1 MSQASS
7 TSIATGLTGLLSA
20 AMLVVRFASNFAN
33 SVRAAVFTRIFD
45 IEVAS
50 RRDSPREEE
59 LAFAQCL
66 VALTL
71 MKRYLRLR
79 KAKVPAWGWCQR

>member
-7 TSIATGLTGLLSA
+7 TSIATGLTGLLFA

-33 SVRAAVFTRIFD
+33 SVRSAVFTRIFD

-50 RRDSPREEE
+50 RREEE

-71 MKRYLRLR
+71 MNRYLRLR
-79 KAKVPAWGWCQR
+79 EAEVPAWGWCQR